1 MEGVLGRED
10 NFWDFSLKIEWNSHW
25 LREDLYGEDKHL
37 ILNELNLRKLLDI
50 QMEMLSRHLEFRW
63 EAKWEIEILELSR
76 IEIIFKVWRL
86 DALI

>member
-1 MEGVLGRED
+1 M
-10 NFWDFSLKIEWNSHW
+10 
-25 LREDLYGEDKHL
+25 

-76 IEIIFKVWRL
+76 IEIIFKV
-86 DALI
+86 